1 LKDVEKTHDNLH
13 GVCMEHH
20 ENSLVLLQRKKVD
33 FSVGYEGWWCGTP
46 AGSNL
51 LLRNTLK
58 NPNFLDISEMT

>member
-1 LKDVEKTHDNLH
+1 
-13 GVCMEHH
+13 MEHH